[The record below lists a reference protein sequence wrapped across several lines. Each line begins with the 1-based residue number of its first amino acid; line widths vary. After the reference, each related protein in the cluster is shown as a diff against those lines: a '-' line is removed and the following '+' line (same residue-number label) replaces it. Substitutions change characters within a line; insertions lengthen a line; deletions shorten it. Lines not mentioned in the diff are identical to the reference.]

1 MGQSVGRGL
10 DPSVGVYGRHGACPP
25 PRGRGRAC
33 PARGFSRGWA
43 AAEGF
48 RGVGDAAPY
57 AGGCPLTGSHANL
70 RRGAGIP
77 PYGCNSRKRGRGGH
91 SLMGRSVGRGL
102 DPSVGVYG
110 RHGACPPPRGRG
122 RACPAR
128 GFSRGWAAAEG
139 FRGVG
144 DAAPYAGG
152 CPLTGSHANLRRGAG
167 IPPYGCNSRKR
178 GRGGHS
184 LMGRSVGRGLDPSV
198 GVYGRHGA
206 CPPPRGRGRA
216 CPARGFSRGWAAA
229 EGFRGVGDAAPYVGD
244 RPLMGCRANLRR
256 GVGTPPYGC
265 NSRKRGRGGLYAA
278 REFIWDAVRRLL
290 FFFQHWAG
298 HTVENVSSLPGMDV

>member
-1 MGQSVGRGL
+1 MPGPEG
-10 DPSVGVYGRHGACPP
+10 
-25 PRGRGRAC
+25 
-33 PARGFSRGWA
+33 SREWA

-57 AGGCPLTGSHANL
+57 AGGRPGMGSRANL
-70 RRGAGIP
+70 RRGVGTP
-77 PYGCNSRKRGRGGH
+77 PYGCNSRKRGRGWH

-128 GFSRGWAAAEG
+128 GFSRGWAVTGG

-152 CPLTGSHANLRRGAG
+152 CPLMGS
-167 IPPYGCNSRKR
+167 
-178 GRGGHS
+178 
-184 LMGRSVGRGLDPSV
+184 
-198 GVYGRHGA
+198 
-206 CPPPRGRGRA
+206 
-216 CPARGFSRGWAAA
+216 
-229 EGFRGVGDAAPYVGD
+229 
-244 RPLMGCRANLRR
+244 RANLQR

-265 NSRKRGRGGLYAA
+265 NSCKRGKGGLYAA
-278 REFIWDAVRRLL
+278 REFMRDVVRRLL